1 MLEEWETAW
10 INMSNEVAASDNIYK
25 EISYFG
31 PNFNPRIEA
40 VQVIQPLDID
50 HTTSTF
56 TSTAG
61 RHPAHGTNSI
71 FSRFAH
77 DSALEDSRNV
87 AREHELAG
95 TLPTSPQSH
104 SDQAYFPDDIA
115 DGEQDSSIFL
125 KPRGLTFSDF
135 LSQHGIQPQ
144 DTMFASAGVP
154 FNTMTDSMKFN
165 YVFDTLVYQIK
176 TTLMNANRAEKIH
189 ARFER
194 TTEPMDIPDLFHF
207 VYNSRFGP
215 FIRSKLWQMSSHFS
229 YAKFALTNLGDAIN
243 TENALKATMGT
254 QELKAFKER
263 GDYFIFMYSSVFN
276 VDTYELIIKSL
287 GHFIRYLSY
296 ILAENAVV
304 IPDYDHFQTKDQ
316 RVGNIYPV
324 SKNLCEEKHSELR

>member
-1 MLEEWETAW
+1 MHDTSYMPYVPQKIVYSEWEIKNKPTYGQDNISNTSVFLRGNSLGIKKCVTDNNGEGILCFADRFNVIAFHKFLSSTHDQNALGSLRKIEFIFNRVAIERQTQDDWNTAW
-10 INMSNEVAASDNIYK
+10 IKNSKQVAASDNIYK
-25 EISYFG
+25 EILYFG

-61 RHPAHGTNSI
+61 RHPAHGTSSI

-77 DSALEDSRNV
+77 DSALEDSRTV

-104 SDQAYFPDDIA
+104 DDDIA
-115 DGEQDSSIFL
+115 DGEHDSSIFL
-125 KPRGLTFSDF
+125 KSRGQTFSDF
-135 LSQHGIQPQ
+135 LSQHGIQPE

-165 YVFDTLVYQIK
+165 DVFDTLVNQVK
-176 TTLMNANRAEKIH
+176 TTLMNANRAENMY

-215 FIRSKLWQMSSHFS
+215 FIR
-229 YAKFALTNLGDAIN
+229 
-243 TENALKATMGT
+243 
-254 QELKAFKER
+254 
-263 GDYFIFMYSSVFN
+263 
-276 VDTYELIIKSL
+276 
-287 GHFIRYLSY
+287 
-296 ILAENAVV
+296 
-304 IPDYDHFQTKDQ
+304 
-316 RVGNIYPV
+316 
-324 SKNLCEEKHSELR
+324 